1 MGATK
6 KISFSP
12 PRFFRWNI
20 FAHPPDEKLFGK
32 SILILCSS
40 STFIF
45 FLCHA
50 AAAAALP
57 RSSLIFLPLTL
68 EQKQSSHHLQV
79 FLNPINFGK
88 HLICWWVFERVPLL
102 QSQRD

>member
-1 MGATK
+1 
-6 KISFSP
+6 
-12 PRFFRWNI
+12 
-20 FAHPPDEKLFGK
+20 
-32 SILILCSS
+32 
-40 STFIF
+40 
-45 FLCHA
+45 
-50 AAAAALP
+50 LP